1 VKRAVARLVWDKV
14 LVICDVIAVEV
25 HVRWKLV
32 DEGRR
37 KGCQGTSPVHFIEPP
52 RQEINRTV

>member
-1 VKRAVARLVWDKV
+1 MEGKVKRAVALLVWDKV

-37 KGCQGTSPVHFIEPP
+37 KGCHKGPLPFIL
-52 RQEINRTV
+52 